1 MRTFFKLMRWVA
13 GQAAAAA
20 DRQECILKTSVTNT
34 TCYPKVIVIPLTEI
48 ETIQGGES
56 TMGQGGDAEVCVTFT

>member
-13 GQAAAAA
+13 GQAAAA

-34 TCYPKVIVIPLTEI
+34 TCYPKVIVTPLIEI
-48 ETIQGGES
+48 ETI
-56 TMGQGGDAEVCVTFT
+56 